1 MTQSLP
7 SEELLAVVLT
17 SDKRAPSALKPR
29 IRTRYSRFM
38 YQGYRV
44 TAFSVELASDMFRQF
59 QAAFTIEGHAEDA
72 ACSTK
77 PDAYV
82 FDTHN
87 NALRYARAD
96 AKRFIR
102 ALNSNKGRGR
112 SPLELDLVH
121 QQPPQS
127 DPLC

>member
-1 MTQSLP
+1 MTQSLQ
-7 SEELLAVVLT
+7 SEKLSALVLT
-17 SDKRAPSALKPR
+17 SDKRTPSALQPR
-29 IRTRYSRFM
+29 IRTRYARFM

-44 TAFSVELASDMFRQF
+44 TAFSVEMASDMFRQF

-72 ACSTK
+72 ACSSK

-87 NALRYARAD
+87 NALQYARAD
-96 AKRFIR
+96 AKRFIQ
-102 ALNSNKGRGR
+102 ALNSHKGRDR
-112 SPLELDLVH
+112 PPLEPEQAH